1 MGDEG
6 QGKSGDKQKREVE
19 EKSPWSVKESVSN
32 QSLGRA
38 PGSQS
43 MAPTEASLGVS
54 SRKSLAR

>member
-6 QGKSGDKQKREVE
+6 QGKSGGKQKREVK

-38 PGSQS
+38 PGKPEH
-43 MAPTEASLGVS
+43 ATHRGLC
-54 SRKSLAR
+54 